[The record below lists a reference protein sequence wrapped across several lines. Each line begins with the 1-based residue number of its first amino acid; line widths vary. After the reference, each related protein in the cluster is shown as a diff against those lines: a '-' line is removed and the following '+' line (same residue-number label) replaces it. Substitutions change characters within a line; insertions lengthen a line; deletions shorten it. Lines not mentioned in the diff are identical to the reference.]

1 VIFYIGNVTKTRG
14 ILNDY
19 WGANNK
25 MPDSNIEIVQSLKGL
40 NSVFQSI
47 LNK

>member
-1 VIFYIGNVTKTRG
+1 VTKIKG
-14 ILNDY
+14 ILGDY
-19 WGANNK
+19 WVENNK
-25 MPDSNIEIVQSLKGL
+25 MPDTNIEVVQSLKGL